1 MNYDNTNYQQNSQF
15 SDSTDYSNDP
25 NQTRAFGNN
34 QQPMSNTANAQGSVS
49 VDAEQYRQFQQW
61 QQQYQQGNQDQVPHD
76 HLHRHWNQY
85 AQQADPQQV
94 QQAAAQGYQQVP
106 PQQRPGVADSL
117 LNFFKQH
124 GLNPQAAGVQNTNPQ
139 NMTPD
144 DMARMTQYAQQ
155 EKPDALQQLFQPGG
169 TLSNPLIGMALAGAL
184 AYGVSRM
191 GKR

>member
-1 MNYDNTNYQQNSQF
+1 MNYDNNNYQQNQQYSGT
-15 SDSTDYSNDP
+15 TDYSNDP
-25 NQTRAFGNN
+25 NQTSAFGNN
-34 QQPMSNTANAQGSVS
+34 QQPRDNTANPQGSIS
-49 VDAEQYRQFQQW
+49 VDAQQYRQFQQW
-61 QQQYQQGNQDQVPHD
+61 QQQYQQGNHDQVPHD
-76 HLHRHWNQY
+76 QLHRHWNQY

-106 PQQRPGVADSL
+106 TQQRPGIADSL
-117 LNFFKQH
+117 LNFFKEH
-124 GLNPQAAGVQNTNPQ
+124 GLSPQAAGVQNTNPQ

-155 EKPDALQQLFQPGG
+155 EKPDALKQLFQPGG

-184 AYGVSRM
+184 AFGISRM